1 MTREDFRF
9 LAEFCKL
16 RSGLSFDEGKTELIE
31 SRLKPLVERRG
42 LATMA
47 ALIDELRSGNEAL
60 ARAVS
65 EAMTIRDTSFFRDGA
80 AFDAFRDQIV
90 PVLMRDRMA
99 QRRLRLWCAAAAT
112 GQEPYSLAMVLD
124 GLRPLSD
131 WNVEI
136 VATDA
141 SAEAMAR
148 ASAGVYSHTQVQRGL
163 PVPLLAR
170 YFQQDGDCWRIAAAL
185 RNRVRFR
192 VFNLLDSFADIG
204 PFDVIFCR
212 NVLIYFDQR
221 TKTDILA
228 RLRETL
234 APGGYLVLGAGETVL
249 GLNSSFAARSDC
261 PGIYVKTARAQAHPT
276 AAMG

>member
-1 MTREDFRF
+1 MTREDFSF
-9 LAEFCKL
+9 LAEFFKL
-16 RSGLSFDEGKTELIE
+16 RSGLSFDESKTELIE
-31 SRLKPLVERRG
+31 SRLKPLAERRG
-42 LATMA
+42 LATIS
-47 ALIDELRSGNEAL
+47 ALINELKAGNEAL
-60 ARAVS
+60 ARAVG

-90 PVLMRDRMA
+90 PALMRDRMA

-112 GQEPYSLAMVLD
+112 GQEPYSLAIVLD
-124 GLRPLSD
+124 GLPQLAG

-141 SAEAMAR
+141 STEAIAR
-148 ASAGVYSHTQVQRGL
+148 ASAGVYSHAQVQRGL

-170 YFQQDGDCWRIAAAL
+170 YFRQDGDSWRVAQAL
-185 RNRVRFR
+185 RNRVRFG
-192 VFNLLDSFADIG
+192 VFNLLDAFADAE

-212 NVLIYFDQR
+212 NVLIYFDQG

-228 RLRETL
+228 RLREVL

-261 PGIYVKTARAQAHPT
+261 PGIYVKAARAQAHAT
-276 AAMG
+276 VAMG